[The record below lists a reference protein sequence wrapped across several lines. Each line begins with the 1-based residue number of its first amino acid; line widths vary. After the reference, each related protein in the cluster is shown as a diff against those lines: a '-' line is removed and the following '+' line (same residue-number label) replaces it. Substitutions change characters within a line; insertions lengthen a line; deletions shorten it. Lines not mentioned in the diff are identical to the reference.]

1 MCVAFCHIMWIN
13 RKYTYISSLL
23 KLPPTS
29 HIPPS
34 MSSQSTGL
42 RSIQFSSVS
51 QSCPTLC
58 DLMNCSRPGF
68 PVHHQ
73 ILELAQTHVHWV
85 SDTIQ
90 LSHPQSSPSLP
101 ALNLSQ
107 HQGFYNESVL
117 HIRWPKYWSFIFS
130 ISPSS
135 EYSGPI
141 SLRMDWLDFLAGQGT
156 LKRLLQNHSSK
167 ALIL

>member
-1 MCVAFCHIMWIN
+1 MLPIISYLPDWICLD
-13 RKYTYISSLL
+13 RAPDT
-23 KLPPTS
+23 
-29 HIPPS
+29 
-34 MSSQSTGL
+34 
-42 RSIQFSSVS
+42 RFQFSSVS

-58 DLMNCSRPGF
+58 DLMNCSMPGF

>member
-13 RKYTYISSLL
+13 RKYTYISCLL

-42 RSIQFSSVS
+42 RSIQFSLSVMS
-51 QSCPTLC
+51 NSLRYL
-58 DLMNCSRPGF
+58 DCSMPGF

-85 SDTIQ
+85 SDVIQ

-135 EYSGPI
+135 DYSGPI
-141 SLRMDWLDFLAGQGT
+141 SFRMDWLDFLAVQGT